1 MNGLNALVMDPNIV
15 YVVLVVGLW
24 ATVTAAYIPGT
35 GIVEGIAAIAVI
47 AAMVALI
54 GLPTQ
59 WIAAILLMVGVL
71 SFLLIPFLN
80 QRWARLAEGGLVLQV
95 IGSLF
100 LFNGLQVS
108 WLLIGFMIVV
118 SIAYH
123 RLALLP
129 LLEKT
134 RNQSAVIDDNG
145 QLIGSTGRVV
155 KPSEKI
161 GANHVGSVNIN
172 GEQWT
177 AYSDHPLRVGEQV
190 MVIEREGLQLY
201 VEGVKH
207 KQAPQN

>member
-1 MNGLNALVMDPNIV
+1 MDSLNAIMMDPNIV
-15 YVVLVVGLW
+15 YFVLIFGLW

-35 GIVEGIAAIAVI
+35 GVVEAIAMI
-47 AAMVALI
+47 AVGAAVLI
-54 GLPTQ
+54 LTGMPTQ
-59 WIAAILLMVGVL
+59 WGAAILVMVGVL

-95 IGSLF
+95 IGSLM
-100 LFNGLQVS
+100 LFHGMQVS
-108 WLLIGFMIVV
+108 WILIAFMIVV
-118 SIAYH
+118 SLFYH

-134 RNQSAVIDDNG
+134 RNQAAVIDDNG
-145 QLIGSTGRVV
+145 QLIGSIGRVV
-155 KPSEKI
+155 KPTEKV
-161 GANHVGSVNIN
+161 GSSHVGTVNIN

-190 MVIEREGLQLY
+190 MVVERDGLQLF